1 MKDCCKEAFET
12 RDDSILLEAESQ
24 SKGFLTRLKEKW
36 QTKNIIQVILI
47 LCTFTI
53 GGSIC
58 GYLGRKLL
66 NFTGLESG
74 VLWVVLYVL
83 LVALLWPAC
92 VLLVSIF
99 FGQFKFFRKYV
110 KKIGYRMTGRK
121 AG

>member
-12 RDDSILLEAESQ
+12 QDDSILLEPESVR
-24 SKGFLTRLKEKW
+24 GGLLARLREKW
-36 QTKNIIQVILI
+36 QVSNIIQVILI

-53 GGSIC
+53 GGSAC

-74 VLWVVLYVL
+74 VLWLILYIL